1 MQYYNKMMKNLYG
14 QLQECKAKLIAEIK
28 EKYSKVFDEL
38 DKYADEV
45 GVSHDKYAKRD
56 ITISLKTNTGNFY
69 ALQANANTTSF
80 FEDEMKKINA
90 AIPVTGGG
98 TGSGGGTGD
107 GGNDGSTGDGK
118 RTGTG
123 TGGGTT
129 PPKRLRKVVHLN
141 THTTQ
146 PMRSEADVDLYLA
159 GLKAEL
165 MQYINN
171 NNDIIV
177 S

>member
-1 MQYYNKMMKNLYG
+1 M
-14 QLQECKAKLIAEIK
+14 
-28 EKYSKVFDEL
+28 
-38 DKYADEV
+38 
-45 GVSHDKYAKRD
+45 
-56 ITISLKTNTGNFY
+56 KTNTGNFY
-69 ALQANANTTSF
+69 ALQANADTRKF
-80 FEDEMKKINA
+80 YEDEMKKINA
-90 AIPVTGGG
+90 AIPVTTGGTGTGAGATGSGSSTGGGSGSGTGATGGG
-98 TGSGGGTGD
+98 TGVV
-107 GGNDGSTGDGK
+107 
-118 RTGTG
+118 
-123 TGGGTT
+123 T
-129 PPKRLRKVVHLN
+129 PPARIRKIVHLN

>member
-1 MQYYNKMMKNLYG
+1 
-14 QLQECKAKLIAEIK
+14 
-28 EKYSKVFDEL
+28 
-38 DKYADEV
+38 
-45 GVSHDKYAKRD
+45 
-56 ITISLKTNTGNFY
+56 
-69 ALQANANTTSF
+69 
-80 FEDEMKKINA
+80 MKKINA

>member
-1 MQYYNKMMKNLYG
+1 MKNLYG

-28 EKYSKVFDEL
+28 EKYNKVFDEL

-69 ALQANANTTSF
+69 ALQANANTTAF
-80 FEDEMKKINA
+80 FEEEMKKINY
-90 AIPVTGGG
+90 AIRASQEPPTQPV
-98 TGSGGGTGD
+98 D
-107 GGNDGSTGDGK
+107 PADPVK
-118 RTGTG
+118 P
-123 TGGGTT
+123 TT
-129 PPKRLRKVVHLN
+129 PPAQPKPVRVRKVVHLN